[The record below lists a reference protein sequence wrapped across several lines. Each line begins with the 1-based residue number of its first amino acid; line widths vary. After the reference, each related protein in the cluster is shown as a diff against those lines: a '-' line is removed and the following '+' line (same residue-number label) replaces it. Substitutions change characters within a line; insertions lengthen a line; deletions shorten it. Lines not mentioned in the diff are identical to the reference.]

1 MGRIASGGR
10 IEKYIL
16 LCVSV
21 VKFAVKY
28 EEERYAD

>member
-1 MGRIASGGR
+1 LFF
-10 IEKYIL
+10 YFFVVVL